1 VEVVWTLV
9 EDMDG
14 GFSVGITEVVNSDVE
29 DIVAEVE
36 PQAEVPKP

>member
-1 VEVVWTLV
+1 MDVVWTL
-9 EDMDG
+9 
-14 GFSVGITEVVNSDVE
+14 VGITEVVNSEVE